1 MVDQCPFF
9 LEVLA
14 QINNNTFLFQQ
25 HFKATCDFL
34 PPPTQTRFLP
44 FEQHIEQ
51 HMVHFQDLI
60 SEHFYHH
67 ALFSMSFD
75 GYLKS
80 IVLEFYHVLPLGHM
94 LNL

>member
-75 GYLKS
+75 GIFEVHCARILS
-80 IVLEFYHVLPLGHM
+80 CSTLGAHA
-94 LNL
+94 